1 MNLEKVLTEV
11 NKKYKRKN
19 RFNLNIDELYN
30 IKDKNKLFDYLA
42 KNLLIWE
49 KDYNAIL
56 DESRSPYYLW
66 FKGGKICP
74 IKNVLTKHLTTEKRN
89 KAALIWKGSDHME
102 RIFTFQ
108 SLYSEVSKMA
118 SALTKLGV
126 KHRDKVQI
134 YMPNIPELVITMLA
148 CIKIGAV
155 HSVYHYSYSSDAFAE
170 RIDDCKPYLVV
181 TSNTSVFGYEKNMK
195 SKVDL
200 ALEKSKHQPKHCIV
214 VERTTKRVHMKP
226 LRDLWYHDLISDEG
240 YASASSVED
249 AIYDAND
256 TLFLLTTSTNMN
268 VPKALQFNTA
278 GYLLWA
284 LFSYA
289 LHFDP
294 DDYDSFWC
302 TADMSWVTGHTYALY
317 GPLMAGQTTIIFEDS
332 ISVNNARRFYDIV
345 EKFKVNKVYT
355 TPTILKNLMNVAQ
368 KKKIYR
374 REDSLRLIATG
385 GEKME
390 DVLVEWSFEK
400 LLRKSGPIIDIFTI
414 TEAGG
419 AVAGEIPGYSD
430 IKLQSVS
437 KALPGVE
444 LKIYDSNQ
452 SEIKDLNKTGAL
464 MIEGSIPS
472 LCIGICNG
480 DTIYKNTYWKKFGN
494 KYHFRTGD
502 GAEYIEE
509 GILRLTGRI
518 DNVLHIGGKRVSLLE
533 IESALKKH
541 ENIKDAAVV
550 SLHDEKRG
558 DRLIA
563 FCVVNKKIDES
574 YHDTIIDEF
583 NGKILEEIADIKC
596 PDEYRFTK
604 ILPKSP
610 DGEILRD
617 MLKEIA
623 KQM

>member
-1 MNLEKVLTEV
+1 VNIEKKLTDINL
-11 NKKYKRKN
+11 NYKRNNIFDLDIDKLYK
-19 RFNLNIDELYN
+19 FNNSEE
-30 IKDKNKLFDYLA
+30 LFDYLA
-42 KNLLIWE
+42 KRLLIWE
-49 KDYNAIL
+49 KEYSSVLDNKNA
-56 DESRSPYYLW
+56 PFFQW
-66 FKGGKICP
+66 FKHGKICP
-74 IKNVLTKHLTTEKRN
+74 IKNVLTKHLDTEKRN
-89 KAALIWKGSDHME
+89 KAALIWKGSDHLE
-102 RIFTFQ
+102 RIFTYQ

-126 KHRDKVQI
+126 RHRDKIQI
-134 YMPNIPELVITMLA
+134 YMPNMPELIITMLA

-155 HSVYHYSYSSDAFAE
+155 HSVYHYSYSADAFAE
-170 RIDDCKPYLVV
+170 RIDDCQPVLIV

-200 ALEKSKHQPKHCIV
+200 ALEKAKYQPKHCIV
-214 VERTTKRVHMKP
+214 VERTPKRVHMKP

-240 YASASSVED
+240 YAAASSVED
-249 AIYDAND
+249 AVYDAND
-256 TLFLLTTSTNMN
+256 TLFLLITSTNMN

-278 GYLLWA
+278 GYLMWA

-294 DDYDSFWC
+294 GAYDSFWC
-302 TADMSWVTGHTYALY
+302 TADMSWVTGHTYAIY

-332 ISVNNARRFYDIV
+332 ISVNNARRFYDII
-345 EKFKVNKVYT
+345 EKFRVNKVYT
-355 TPTILKNLMNVAQ
+355 TPSILKNLMNVAQ

-374 REDSLRLIATG
+374 KEESLELIATG

-390 DVLVEWSFEK
+390 DDLVEWAFEK
-400 LLRKSGPIIDIFTI
+400 LLMSSGPIIDIFTI

-419 AVAGEIPGYSD
+419 AVAGEIPGYSN

-437 KALPGVE
+437 KPLPGIN
-444 LKIYDSNQ
+444 LKIFDSKNE
-452 SEIKDLNKTGAL
+452 EINDLEKTGAL
-464 MIEGSIPS
+464 MIKGSIPS
-472 LCIGICNG
+472 LCSGICNG
-480 DTIYKNTYWKKFGN
+480 DAIYKNTYWKKIGN
-494 KYHFRTGD
+494 DYYFNTGD
-502 GAEYIEE
+502 GAEYIENMN
-509 GILRLTGRI
+509 LRLTGRI

-533 IESALKKH
+533 IETALKKH
-541 ENIKDAAVV
+541 EIIKDAAVV

-558 DRLIA
+558 DRLVA

-574 YHDTIIDEF
+574 YYNNIVDEF
-583 NGKILEEIADIKC
+583 NSLILEEIADIKC